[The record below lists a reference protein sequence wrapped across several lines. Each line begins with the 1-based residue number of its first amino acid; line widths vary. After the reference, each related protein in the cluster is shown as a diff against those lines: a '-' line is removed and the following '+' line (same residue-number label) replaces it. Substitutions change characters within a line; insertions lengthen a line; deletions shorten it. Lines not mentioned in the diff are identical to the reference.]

1 MRNGIRVL
9 VADDH
14 ALVRAGL
21 RLLLERQHD
30 IRVVGEAGD
39 GDEASQRAA
48 ELEPDVVVL
57 DLTMPGTDAAATI
70 RRIARGDGAGTA
82 VVALSSTDGEAFL
95 HAATTA
101 GALGYVVKS
110 SPERELVAA
119 IREAA
124 AHRSYVDAAVRR
136 KLRHAPSGDGKQL
149 LSPRETEALRF
160 LALGY
165 SNRQAAERMQVSAKT
180 IETFRSRVSRKLGLK
195 GRPAL
200 VSFALRTGLVSL
212 EEPAADPEGGERRR
226 S

>member
-1 MRNGIRVL
+1 MKSGIRVL
-9 VADDH
+9 LADDH
-14 ALVRAGL
+14 AMVRAGL

-30 IRVVGEAGD
+30 IRVVGEAAD
-39 GDEASQRAA
+39 GGEAAQRAA

-57 DLTMPGTDAAATI
+57 DLTMPGTDAAAVI
-70 RRIARGDGAGTA
+70 RQIAGDGGRSA
-82 VVALSSTDGEAFL
+82 VVALSASDGEAYV
-95 HAATTA
+95 HSATEA

-124 AHRSYVDAAVRR
+124 ARRPYLDGAVRR
-136 KLRHAPSGDGKQL
+136 KQRHAPSGDGRHP
-149 LSPRETEALRF
+149 LSRRETEALRF

-212 EEPAADPEGGERRR
+212 EEPAADPDAGERRG